1 MTLYMPLFRSCTTL
15 RTLIQLHAHLLV
27 TGLHKTPPASTRL
40 IESYAEFATL
50 HSSRLVFQ
58 TFQKPDSFM
67 WAVLIKCHVWNNFF
81 EDAISL
87 YYNMIN
93 QQAQLTE
100 FIYPS
105 VLRACSGFG
114 DLGIGRNVHSRIIKS
129 GFDDDDVI
137 QTTLLSMYGE
147 IGCLSDAWKVFD
159 TMTVRDVVSWSSII
173 ASCFDNGEVVE
184 GLKMFR
190 LMVTEGVNPDFV
202 TMLSLAEACGELG
215 FRRLGR
221 LVHGHILR
229 REIKISGPLGNS
241 LVTMYSKC
249 GDLLS
254 AERIFV
260 KIKKS
265 CTASWTAMISC
276 YNRSGCFRK
285 ALDAFIKMLEFKV
298 EPNSTTLMSILGSCA
313 GLALL
318 REGKSVHCHIIRK
331 LTEAEGEFLGPALI
345 ELYAECGKLS
355 ESKKVLHSIGE
366 RNIVSWNMLI
376 TEYACKGM
384 LEEALV
390 VFAQMQ
396 AQGHMP
402 DSYSLASSLSAC
414 GNVDLLQL
422 GLQIH
427 GHVIKRDFSNEF
439 VLNSLVD
446 MYSKCGFLSLAYRIF
461 ERIQQKSVVT
471 WNAMIC
477 GFSHNGKS
485 DEPFNLFYQMYLNC
499 LEINEVTFLIVIQAC
514 SNLGNLGKGKWV
526 HHKLITY
533 GVSKDMY
540 IDTALADMYAKCGD
554 LQTAQRIFNSMS
566 KRSVVSWS
574 AMIAGH
580 GMHGQLNAAISVFK
594 QMLESGIKPNEVTFM
609 NILSACSHSGSVEEG
624 EFYFNE
630 MRHFGVEPSSD
641 HYACM
646 VDLLSRTGDINRA
659 YKMIHSMP
667 FPANASIYSALLNG
681 CRIYKRFDM
690 MKIIEKD
697 LLDISTEDTGY
708 YSLLSNIYAQVGNW
722 DKFREVRYEMED
734 AGLWK
739 VPGYSTIELD
749 NRDC

>member
-147 IGCLSDAWKVFD
+147 IGCLGDAWKVFD

-202 TMLSLAEACGELG
+202 TMLSLAEACGELS
-215 FRRLGR
+215 FRGLGR

-249 GDLLS
+249 GDMLS

-260 KIKKS
+260 KIKRS

-439 VLNSLVD
+439 VLNSLID

-566 KRSVVSWS
+566 RRSVVSWS

-580 GMHGQLNAAISVFK
+580 GMHGKV
-594 QMLESGIKPNEVTFM
+594 P
-609 NILSACSHSGSVEEG
+609 
-624 EFYFNE
+624 
-630 MRHFGVEPSSD
+630 PSSQNN
-641 HYACM
+641 
-646 VDLLSRTGDINRA
+646 LNF
-659 YKMIHSMP
+659 KME
-667 FPANASIYSALLNG
+667 SAVTP
-681 CRIYKRFDM
+681 K
-690 MKIIEKD
+690 
-697 LLDISTEDTGY
+697 
-708 YSLLSNIYAQVGNW
+708 
-722 DKFREVRYEMED
+722 
-734 AGLWK
+734 
-739 VPGYSTIELD
+739 
-749 NRDC
+749 

>member
-147 IGCLSDAWKVFD
+147 IGCLGDAWKVFD

-202 TMLSLAEACGELG
+202 TMLSLAEACGELS

-241 LVTMYSKC
+241 LITMYSKC

-260 KIKKS
+260 EIKKS
-265 CTASWTAMISC
+265 CTASWTALISC

-345 ELYAECGKLS
+345 ELYAKCGKLS
-355 ESKKVLHSIGE
+355 ESMKVLHSIGE

-376 TEYACKGM
+376 SEYACKGM
-384 LEEALV
+384 SEEALV
-390 VFAQMQ
+390 VFVQMQ

-439 VLNSLVD
+439 VLNSLID

-485 DEPFNLFYQMYLNC
+485 DEPFNLFNQMYLNC

-540 IDTALADMYAKCGD
+540 IDTALAD
-554 LQTAQRIFNSMS
+554 I
-566 KRSVVSWS
+566 
-574 AMIAGH
+574 
-580 GMHGQLNAAISVFK
+580 
-594 QMLESGIKPNEVTFM
+594 
-609 NILSACSHSGSVEEG
+609 HSGSVEEG

-630 MRHFGVEPSSD
+630 MRHFGVEPNSD

-646 VDLLSRTGDINRA
+646 VDLLSRAGDINRA

-681 CRIYKRFDM
+681 CRIHKRFDT

-722 DKFREVRYEMED
+722 DKFREVRYEMEN

-739 VPGYSTIELD
+739 VPGYSTIELE
-749 NRDC
+749 NKDC

>member
-147 IGCLSDAWKVFD
+147 IGCLGDAWKVFD

-202 TMLSLAEACGELG
+202 TMLSLAEACGELS

-229 REIKISGPLGNS
+229 REIKISRPLGNS
-241 LVTMYSKC
+241 LITMYSKC

-260 KIKKS
+260 EIKKS
-265 CTASWTAMISC
+265 CTASWTALISC

-355 ESKKVLHSIGE
+355 ESMKVLHSIGE

-376 TEYACKGM
+376 SEYACKGM
-384 LEEALV
+384 SEEALV
-390 VFAQMQ
+390 VFVQMQ

-439 VLNSLVD
+439 VLNSLID

-485 DEPFNLFYQMYLNC
+485 DEPFNLFNQMYLNC

-554 LQTAQRIFNSMS
+554 LQTAQRVFNSMS
-566 KRSVVSWS
+566 RRSVVSWS

-630 MRHFGVEPSSD
+630 MRHFGVEPNSD
-641 HYACM
+641 HYACL
-646 VDLLSRTGDINRA
+646 VDLLSRAGDINRA

-681 CRIYKRFDM
+681 CRIH
-690 MKIIEKD
+690 KD
-697 LLDISTEDTGY
+697 LI
-708 YSLLSNIYAQVGNW
+708 
-722 DKFREVRYEMED
+722 R
-734 AGLWK
+734 
-739 VPGYSTIELD
+739 
-749 NRDC
+749 

>member
-15 RTLIQLHAHLLV
+15 RTVIQLHAHLLV

-67 WAVLIKCHVWNNFF
+67 WAVLIKCHVWNSFF
-81 EDAISL
+81 QDAISL

-114 DLGIGRNVHSRIIKS
+114 DLGIGRNVHSRIIKC

-147 IGCLSDAWKVFD
+147 IGCLGDAWKVFD

-173 ASCFDNGEVVE
+173 ASCFDNGEVIE
-184 GLKMFR
+184 GLKMFH

-202 TMLSLAEACGELG
+202 TMLSLAEACGELSI
-215 FRRLGR
+215 RSLGR

-229 REIKISGPLGNS
+229 RETKISGPLGNS
-241 LVTMYSKC
+241 LITMYSKC

-260 KIKKS
+260 KIKKN
-265 CTASWTAMISC
+265 CTASWIAMISC

-298 EPNSTTLMSILGSCA
+298 EPNSTTLMSILGSCS

-318 REGKSVHCHIIRK
+318 SEGKSVHCHIIRK

-376 TEYACKGM
+376 SEYACKGM
-384 LEEALV
+384 LEEALI

-396 AQGHMP
+396 AQGYMP

-414 GNVDLLQL
+414 GNVDLIQL

-427 GHVIKRDFSNEF
+427 GHVIKRDFSSEF
-439 VLNSLVD
+439 VLNSLID

-477 GFSHNGKS
+477 GFSRNGKS

-499 LEINEVTFLIVIQAC
+499 LEINEVTFLIVIQTC

-554 LQTAQRIFNSMS
+554 LQTAQRVFTSMS
-566 KRSVVSWS
+566 RRSVVSWS
-574 AMIAGH
+574 TMIAGH

-594 QMLESGIKPNEVTFM
+594 QMLDSGIKPNEVTFM

-630 MRHFGVEPSSD
+630 MRHFGVEPKSD

-646 VDLLSRTGDINRA
+646 VDLLSRAGDINRA

-749 NRDC
+749 NKDC